1 MGSKVCDISLDP
13 NYFGHFGFKDAKFEN
28 VVLNWIRAMQTS
40 DPKIETLDQKI
51 VTLDS
56 KFITLGSTVM

>member
-1 MGSKVCDISLDP
+1 MGSKVYDIFLDP
-13 NYFGHFGFKDAKFEN
+13 NYFGHFGLKGPKFEN
-28 VVLNWIRAMQTS
+28 VMLNWMHVMQTS
-40 DPKIETLDQKI
+40 DPKIDTLDQKI